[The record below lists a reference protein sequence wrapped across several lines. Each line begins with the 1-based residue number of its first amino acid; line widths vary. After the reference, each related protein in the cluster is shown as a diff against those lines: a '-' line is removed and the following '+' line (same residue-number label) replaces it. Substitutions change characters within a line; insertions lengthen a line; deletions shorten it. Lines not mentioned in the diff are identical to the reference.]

1 MRVGPSLMQYG
12 PDALKDEAHAKRI
25 AVLFDIVC
33 QNFETNLDSILG
45 LHEGVHMPY
54 VKAKRMEP
62 ECIDRIFSLWKD
74 FVDSL
79 PKPRLALQS
88 PSKAVWSVR
97 SAEKETEGATHA
109 PRCLLWHMSAL
120 KVVLLAQTGPK
131 ILDED
136 CLLLKDLIHFLLQP
150 RTRSRPA
157 AAPQAASS
165 DAVSAMH
172 SDGVEAGRQEHA
184 SPSLSSLAADP
195 AESLFLGA
203 PSAARGALQIGSS
216 FPDTVYLGHLDEKL
230 GTYCAGKKEF
240 RLFQNVF
247 FEDQDG
253 VLVLQSLLERKD
265 VPNSEDGESFG
276 PGTAAATSAAA
287 SASGPS
293 ASASGASES
302 GRDKVLFAAVD
313 AAVNSFKAR
322 LQKAHP
328 SNPWSPMVHHSMDHF
343 IMLYPGLVQFLCVN
357 R

>member
-12 PDALKDEAHAKRI
+12 TIVLKDEAHTKRM
-25 AVLFDIVC
+25 AFLFDIVC
-33 QNFETNLDSILG
+33 QNFEANLDSILG

-79 PKPRLALQS
+79 PKPRLSLQS
-88 PSKAVWSVR
+88 PSKWSAR
-97 SAEKETEGATHA
+97 SAEKEPEGATQA
-109 PRCLLWHMSAL
+109 PRCLLWHMSAH

-136 CLLLKDLIHFLLQP
+136 CLLLKDLIQFLLQP
-150 RTRSRPA
+150 RTRSRPTA
-157 AAPQAASS
+157 AAQAASS
-165 DAVSAMH
+165 DPVSAMH
-172 SDGVEAGRQEHA
+172 SDGVAAGRQEHA
-184 SPSLSSLAADP
+184 TPSMSSSVADP
-195 AESLFLGA
+195 AESLFVGA
-203 PSAARGALQIGSS
+203 PSAARGAHQSGSS
-216 FPDTVYLGHLDEKL
+216 FPDTVYLGQIDEKL
-230 GTYCAGKKEF
+230 GTFCAGKKEF

-265 VPNSEDGESFG
+265 VPNSEDGESIR
-276 PGTAAATSAAA
+276 PGAAAATSAAA
-287 SASGPS
+287 STSGPS
-293 ASASGASES
+293 AAATGTGES

-313 AAVNSFKAR
+313 AAVNIFKRR
-322 LQKAHP
+322 LQKDHP

-343 IMLYPGLVQFLCVN
+343 IMAYPGLVQFLCVN